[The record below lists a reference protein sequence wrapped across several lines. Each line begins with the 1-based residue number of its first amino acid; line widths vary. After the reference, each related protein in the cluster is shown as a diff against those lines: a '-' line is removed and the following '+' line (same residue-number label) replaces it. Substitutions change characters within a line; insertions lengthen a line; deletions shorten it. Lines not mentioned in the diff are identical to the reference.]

1 MNRLVRGADG
11 RMWTLRGRIEWTKPA
26 TVDDFEHDLAGG
38 SGPGVVM
45 LAMLGVLVA
54 ALIAWT
60 PGSVIVPKW
69 LILVILVVLLF
80 FPVRWALR
88 RPWLVVA
95 DTQGVEGGETQPE
108 LDPERWVGTVRGVF
122 TIRQATNK
130 IARDIEVYSAPANDG
145 PLILV
150 D

>member
-26 TVDDFEHDLAGG
+26 TMDDFEHDLAGG
-38 SGPGVVM
+38 SGPGVMM
-45 LAMLGVLVA
+45 LTMLGVLVA
-54 ALIAWT
+54 ALAAWT
-60 PGSVIVPKW
+60 PGSVIVPRW
-69 LILVILVVLLF
+69 LILIVLALLLF

-95 DTQGVEGGETQPE
+95 DTNGVPGTEQQPE
-108 LDPERWVGTVRGVF
+108 LEAERWVGTVRGVF
-122 TIRQATNK
+122 TIRQTTNR

-145 PLILV
+145 PLQPV

>member
-60 PGSVIVPKW
+60 PGTVIVPKW
-69 LILVILVVLLF
+69 LILVLLAVLLF

-95 DTQGVEGGETQPE
+95 DTQGMPSTETQPE

-145 PLILV
+145 PLVLV